1 MPPLPAGDATSDE
14 DEDLRDKVT
23 YLTPSHLNKRIYPRN
38 VDHVFL
44 KDIKLGKTE
53 YQNSEVIIATN

>member
-1 MPPLPAGDATSDE
+1 MPPLPAGDAASDE
-14 DEDLRDKVT
+14 DEEFRDKVT
-23 YLTPSHLNKRIYPRN
+23 YLTPRSHLNKRIHPKT

-53 YQNSEVIIATN
+53 YQNSEVIATN